1 MNQGFD
7 QFNDETI
14 DLAEFEGETLTD
26 LEKGRIKKRIQKKIR
41 TRKMRRKVA
50 IPAVAAVVFI
60 SALAMNSNFALADLP
75 IIGAKLEKFV
85 LAQQEG
91 LTDYKTILGKTVEDQ
106 GMKVTLNEVIL
117 DEGQLLIGSTFHT
130 NLEGSD
136 LAYNWY
142 TNIEVYLDGKEIA
155 LGGGGGPEEITN
167 SHVQYFWTQ
176 EIGPLLTK
184 KDQRVKIVFK
194 DLKRSDDQKEL
205 EGTWSFEFM
214 ASAENLMAHTKTI
227 PIHHQF
233 VTADGQKVEVDELIL
248 TPVSTKLSYIVND
261 PTEDEIYF
269 KIEDDKGKE
278 LQAFFGSIGTKENY
292 NRFIA
297 IADDV
302 QKIKLTPF
310 INMEKGEMVMEDKSF
325 EVDLKK

>member
-1 MNQGFD
+1 MNEGFD
-7 QFNDETI
+7 QFNNETI
-14 DLAEFEGETLTD
+14 NLAEFEGESLTE
-26 LEKGRIKKRIQKKIR
+26 LEKRRIKKRIQKKIR
-41 TRKMRRKVA
+41 TRKMRRKAA

-60 SALAMNSNFALADLP
+60 SALAMNSNFALADIP
-75 IIGAKLEKFV
+75 MIGAKLEKFV
-85 LAQQEG
+85 LAQQGG
-91 LTDYKTILGKTVEDQ
+91 LADYKTILGKTVEDQ

-130 NLEGSD
+130 DLEDAD

-142 TNIEVYLDGKEIA
+142 TNIEVYLDGIE
-155 LGGGGGPEEITN
+155 LGGGGGGPEEITN

-176 EIGPLLTK
+176 EIGPLLTN

-194 DLKRSDDQKEL
+194 DLKRSDDKKEL
-205 EGTWSFEFM
+205 GGTWSFEFM
-214 ASAENLMAHTKTI
+214 ASAENLMANTTTI

-233 VTADGQKVEVDELIL
+233 VTADGQEVEVEDLIL
-248 TPVSTKLSYIVND
+248 TPVSTKLSYKVND
-261 PTEDEIYF
+261 PTDDDIYF

-278 LQAFFGSIGTKENY
+278 LQTFFSSTGTNENY

-310 INMEKGEMVMEDKSF
+310 IDKEKGEMAMEDQSF